1 MHITGTKLKQLVDE
15 IYMIIRQVQ
24 INDANQL
31 SQLIGEVERT
41 SQTMLYEAGE
51 RKLSA
56 EQLKKR
62 IESLGAD
69 ASTILVAEID
79 ESLVGY
85 MMVIAGTTNRNK
97 HSAYIV
103 IGISEAFRGQ
113 GVGKALFKSLN
124 DWSIQNKLHRVELTV
139 MSNNTAAIVLYE
151 KAGFIKEGVK
161 KDSLFVNG
169 QYVDEYY
176 MAKLL

>member
-1 MHITGTKLKQLVDE
+1 
-15 IYMIIRQVQ
+15 MIIRHVQ

-31 SQLIGEVERT
+31 VQLIAEVERT
-41 SQTMLYEAGE
+41 SETMLYEAGE
-51 RKLSA
+51 RILSA

-62 IESLGAD
+62 IESFGSD

-79 ESLVGY
+79 GSLVGY
-85 MMVIAGTTNRNK
+85 LMVIAGTANRNK

-103 IGISEAFRGQ
+103 IGISEASRGQ
-113 GVGKALFKSLN
+113 GVGKALFTSLN
-124 DWSIQNKLHRVELTV
+124 EWAIENNLRRLELTV

-151 KAGFIKEGVK
+151 KSGFIKEGVK

-176 MAKLL
+176 MAKLM

>member
-1 MHITGTKLKQLVDE
+1 
-15 IYMIIRQVQ
+15 MIIRQVQ

-85 MMVIAGTTNRNK
+85 MMVIAGTANRNK

>member
-1 MHITGTKLKQLVDE
+1 
-15 IYMIIRQVQ
+15 MIIRQVQ
-24 INDANQL
+24 INDVNQL
-31 SQLIGEVERT
+31 SQLIVEVERT
-41 SQTMLYEAGE
+41 TETMLYEAGE

-85 MMVIAGTTNRNK
+85 MMVIAGTANRNK

-103 IGISEAFRGQ
+103 IGISVAFRGQ
-113 GVGKALFKSLN
+113 GIGKALFKSLN
-124 DWSIQNKLHRVELTV
+124 DWSIENKLHRLELTV